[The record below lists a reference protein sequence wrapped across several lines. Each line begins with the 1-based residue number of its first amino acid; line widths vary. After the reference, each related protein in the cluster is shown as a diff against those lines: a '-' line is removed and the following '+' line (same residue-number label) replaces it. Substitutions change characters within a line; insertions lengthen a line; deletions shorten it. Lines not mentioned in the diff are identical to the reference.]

1 MNLVCKGWRSQ
12 ALERMKLFCNC
23 FWKYVAPHSEN
34 LLWNIRVSAKFLA
47 RAETFSYFPKA
58 EYRKGGKNCSLR
70 FPQHSYL
77 ISTVNTCC
85 TKKAD
90 PRHKPGYLMFVQL
103 EEKHC
108 QTNGFKNNRI
118 MPRKSWDLRLTLF
131 VFHFSILQGALSYI
145 STFESLRARNLSKM
159 QLRISLITWIQ
170 ELGFEENIQVMQ
182 NLKSWQVAP
191 AHTISISC

>member
-1 MNLVCKGWRSQ
+1 MWRLILKTCYEISVYQPNFWLGLRLLVISQKQNTGKGEKTV
-12 ALERMKLFCNC
+12 L
-23 FWKYVAPHSEN
+23 
-34 LLWNIRVSAKFLA
+34 
-47 RAETFSYFPKA
+47 
-58 EYRKGGKNCSLR
+58 LR